1 MDHSALSPAGRERAL
16 AVMAEREL
24 DVLVIGGGVT
34 GAGIAVDAVTR
45 GLTTGIV
52 EAQDWAAGTSS
63 RSSKLAHGGL
73 RYLLMLDFKLVHEAL
88 TERDR
93 LLSTTA
99 PHLVKPVPFLYP
111 LTHRVWE
118 RPYVATGVG
127 LYDLLAHT
135 PGRRRA
141 LPIQRH
147 YFGRELR
154 RVFPDLKP
162 SAAVGAVRYFDSEV
176 DDARLTLTLVRTA
189 ARYGAHAASRA
200 EVTAITRNRLGKVDG
215 AVVKDLLSG
224 RSVRVKAKHVIGA
237 TGVWTEQTEALTG
250 QGGGLKVLAS
260 KGAHI
265 VVPKDRIDGQMGIIS
280 RTEKSVLFIIPWD
293 RYWLIGT
300 TDTPWRQA
308 TLDHPVAT
316 SADVEYLLGQANK
329 LLARP
334 LGKADVIGFYA
345 GLRPLLQPG
354 TKQGTSSAKIS
365 REHTVASPVPGLTMI
380 AGGKLTTYRV
390 MAKDAVD
397 FALGKGAAAAKP
409 SITKH
414 LPLLGAEGYDA
425 VRNNAPKLASRYGWD
440 RTRTLHLLGR
450 YGSRV
455 ADITDLIDSDPSLAE
470 PIPGGEHYLK
480 AEAVYAATHEGVI
493 HLDDVMMSRTRLN
506 HEVPDA
512 GLAASSVIAR
522 LVAPHLG
529 WDQARIEAE
538 VAGYAAR
545 VEAERAAARLATD
558 AEAEAARLQ
567 AQELTPM
574 EDLGPEIAAAKAEEQ
589 ERADLAATGQR
600 EDAPAGPAGL
610 GADVG
615 ANPGDG
621 AGDGGGT
628 ASGAESGDGFGAPV
642 AGGADAGASP
652 GESGRGGGRTASGA
666 GKNAKRGGAG

>member
-1 MDHSALSPAGRERAL
+1 MDHSALSPAARERAL
-16 AVMAEREL
+16 ARLAEQQL

-111 LTHRVWE
+111 LTHRLWE

-141 LPIQRH
+141 LPIQKH
-147 YFGRELR
+147 YFSGDLAK
-154 RVFPDLKP
+154 VFPDLKP

-189 ARYGAHAASRA
+189 AAYGAVAASRA
-200 EVTAITRNRLGKVDG
+200 EVTAITRDPLGNVDG
-215 AVVKDLLSG
+215 AVVTDLLSG
-224 RSVRVKAKHVIGA
+224 LTVKVKAKHVIGA

-265 VVPKDRIDGQMGIIS
+265 VVPRDRINGQMGIIS
-280 RTEKSVLFIIPWD
+280 RTERSVLFIIPWAH
-293 RYWLIGT
+293 YWLIGT
-300 TDTPWRQA
+300 TDTPWREKS
-308 TLDHPVAT
+308 LEHPVAT
-316 SADVEYLLGQANK
+316 SVDVDYLLEQTNK

-334 LGKADVIGFYA
+334 LDKEDVIGFYA

-354 TKQGTSSAKIS
+354 AKLGTSSAKIS

-390 MAKDAVD
+390 MAEDAVD
-397 FALGKGAAAAKP
+397 FALGPGAAAKP
-409 SITKH
+409 SITKD
-414 LPLLGAEGYDA
+414 LPLWGAEGYHA
-425 VRNNAPKLASRYGWD
+425 VRNNAPKLAARHGWD
-440 RTRTLHLLGR
+440 RDRTLHLLGR

-455 ADITDLIDSDPSLAE
+455 SDITDLIEADRSLGD
-470 PIPGGEHYLK
+470 PIPGAEHYLK
-480 AEAVYAATHEGVI
+480 AEVVYAATHEAVI

-512 GLAASSVIAR
+512 GLAASSVIAD

-529 WDQARIEAE
+529 WDRDRVKAE

-545 VEAERAAARLATD
+545 VAAERAAAQLATD
-558 AEAEAARLQ
+558 AEAEAARLR
-567 AQELTPM
+567 AQDLTPM
-574 EDLGPEIAAAKAEEQ
+574 QDLTEDIAAARAEAEE
-589 ERADLAATGQR
+589 
-600 EDAPAGPAGL
+600 
-610 GADVG
+610 
-615 ANPGDG
+615 
-621 AGDGGGT
+621 
-628 ASGAESGDGFGAPV
+628 F
-642 AGGADAGASP
+642 GGADPEG
-652 GESGRGGGRTASGA
+652 GEGEGSNEGGRSASGT
-666 GKNAKRGGAG
+666 AKPSQQSDDDR

>member
-1 MDHSALSPAGRERAL
+1 MDHSALSPAARKSAL
-16 AVMAEREL
+16 AAMAAREL

-111 LTHRVWE
+111 LTHRLWE

-127 LYDLLAHT
+127 MYDLLAHT

-141 LPIQRH
+141 LPIQKH
-147 YFGRELR
+147 YFSKELR

-176 DDARLTLTLVRTA
+176 DDARLVLTLVRTA
-189 ARYGAHAASRA
+189 AAYRAHAASRA
-200 EVTAITRNRLGKVDG
+200 EVVAITRNRSGRVNG
-215 AVVKDLLSG
+215 AQVKDLLTG
-224 RSVRVKAKHVIGA
+224 ETVQVRAKNVVGA

-250 QGGGLKVLAS
+250 QGGGLKVLAA

-265 VVPKDRIDGQMGIIS
+265 VVPKDRINGSMGIIS

-293 RYWLIGT
+293 HYWLIGT

-308 TLDHPVAT
+308 QLEHPVAT
-316 SADVEYLLGQANK
+316 STDVDYLLEHANK
-329 LLARP
+329 LLNRP
-334 LGKADVIGFYA
+334 LSRTDVIGFYA

-365 REHTVASPVPGLTMI
+365 REHTVASPVPGLVMI

-390 MAKDAVD
+390 MARDAVD
-397 FALGKGAAAAKP
+397 FALGASLAAARP
-409 SITKH
+409 SITKD

-425 VRNNAPKLASRYGWD
+425 VRNNAPRLARRYRWSRD
-440 RTRTLHLLGR
+440 RTLHLLGR

-455 ADITDLIDSDPSLAE
+455 SDITDLIDADTSLGAPVE
-470 PIPGGEHYLK
+470 GAEHYLQ
-480 AEAVYAATHEGVI
+480 AEIVYAATHEGVI

-512 GLAASSVIAR
+512 GLAASAVIAK

-529 WDQARIEAE
+529 WNRSRVKTEL
-538 VAGYAAR
+538 AGYAAR
-545 VEAERAAARLATD
+545 VAAERAASELATD
-558 AEAEAARLQ
+558 AKAEAARLK
-567 AQELTPM
+567 AADLTPM
-574 EDLGPEIAAAKAEEQ
+574 EDLG
-589 ERADLAATGQR
+589 
-600 EDAPAGPAGL
+600 
-610 GADVG
+610 
-615 ANPGDG
+615 
-621 AGDGGGT
+621 
-628 ASGAESGDGFGAPV
+628 S
-642 AGGADAGASP
+642 
-652 GESGRGGGRTASGA
+652 
-666 GKNAKRGGAG
+666 

>member
-1 MDHSALSPAGRERAL
+1 L
-16 AVMAEREL
+16 AEQQL

-45 GLTTGIV
+45 GLTTGLV

-99 PHLVKPVPFLYP
+99 PHLVTPVPFLYP
-111 LTHRVWE
+111 LTHRIWE

-127 LYDLLAHT
+127 MYDLLAHT

-141 LPIQRH
+141 LPIQKH
-147 YFGRELR
+147 YFGPELR
-154 RVFPDLKP
+154 RIFPDLKP
-162 SAAVGAVRYFDSEV
+162 QAAVGAVRYFDSQV

-189 ARYGAHAASRA
+189 AAYGALAASRA
-200 EVTAITRNRLGKVDG
+200 EVTALDRDQAGRVVG
-215 AVVKDLLSG
+215 AQVKDLLTG
-224 RSVRVKAKHVIGA
+224 RTVKVKARHVIGA
-237 TGVWTEQTEALTG
+237 TGVWTEQTEAMSG

-265 VVPKDRIDGQMGIIS
+265 VVPRERINGRMGIIS
-280 RTEKSVLFIIPWD
+280 KTDKSVLFIIPWD
-293 RYWLIGT
+293 YYWLIGT
-300 TDTPWRQA
+300 TDTPWREPE
-308 TLDHPVAT
+308 LEHPVAT
-316 SADVEYLLGQANK
+316 STDVDYLLEQANK
-329 LLARP
+329 LLVRP
-334 LGKADVIGFYA
+334 LTRQDVIGFFA

-365 REHTVASPVPGLTMI
+365 REHTVAAPAPGLTMI

-390 MAKDAVD
+390 MAEDAVD
-397 FALGKGAAAAKP
+397 FALGPAAKAKP

-425 VRNNAPKLASRYGWD
+425 VRNNAPKLARRYGWD

-455 ADITDLIDSDPSLAE
+455 SDITDLIDADPSLGE
-470 PIPGGEHYLK
+470 SIEGGEHYLK

-493 HLDDVMMSRTRLN
+493 HLDDIMMSRTRLN

-512 GLAASSVIAR
+512 GLAASAVIAR

-529 WDQARIEAE
+529 WDQAREAAE

-545 VEAERAAARLATD
+545 VAAERAAAEMATD
-558 AEAEAARLQ
+558 AEAEAARLR
-567 AQELTPM
+567 ARDLTPM
-574 EDLGPEIAAAKAEEQ
+574 VE
-589 ERADLAATGQR
+589 T
-600 EDAPAGPAGL
+600 APAVPAGAPGGPA
-610 GADVG
+610 D
-615 ANPGDG
+615 
-621 AGDGGGT
+621 
-628 ASGAESGDGFGAPV
+628 
-642 AGGADAGASP
+642 
-652 GESGRGGGRTASGA
+652 GGGRTASGGGSGA
-666 GKNAKRGGAG
+666 GGPADGGGRAASGRRPGEGAGGRTASGSKRGAGRKEEAK

>member
-1 MDHSALSPAGRERAL
+1 MDHSALSTAARAEAL
-16 AVMAEREL
+16 KAMAEREL

-34 GAGIAVDAVTR
+34 GGGIAVDAVTR
-45 GLTTGIV
+45 GLATAIV

-93 LLSTTA
+93 LLSVTA
-99 PHLVKPVPFLYP
+99 PHLVRPVPFLYP
-111 LTHRVWE
+111 LTHRLWE

-141 LPIQRH
+141 LPIQKH
-147 YFGRELR
+147 YFAAELR

-176 DDARLTLTLVRTA
+176 DDARLTLTLIRTA
-189 ARYGAHAASRA
+189 AAYGALAASRA
-200 EVTAITRNRLGKVDG
+200 EVVAITRDRADRANG
-215 AVVKDLLSG
+215 AEVKDLLTG
-224 RSVRVKAKHVIGA
+224 QTVTVKAKHVIGA
-237 TGVWTEQTEALTG
+237 TGVWTEQTEALAG
-250 QGGGLKVLAS
+250 RGGTLRVLAS

-265 VVPKDRIDGQMGIIS
+265 VVPKDRVNGQMGIIA

-293 RYWLIGT
+293 HYWLIGT
-300 TDTPWRQA
+300 TDTPWRQPA
-308 TLDHPVAT
+308 LEHPVAT
-316 SADVEYLLGQANK
+316 RVDVDYLLEHANK
-329 LLARP
+329 LLTRP
-334 LGKADVIGFYA
+334 LTRQDVTGFYA

-390 MAKDAVD
+390 MAQDAVD
-397 FALGKGAAAAKP
+397 FALGQAAAKAKP
-409 SITKH
+409 SITEH

-425 VRNNAPKLASRYGWD
+425 VRNNAPRLARRYGWD
-440 RTRTLHLLGR
+440 RDRTLHLLGR

-455 ADITDLIDSDPSLAE
+455 SDITDLIDADPALGE
-470 PIPGGEHYLK
+470 PITDAQHYLK
-480 AEAVYAATHEGVI
+480 AEVVYAATHEGVI

-512 GLAASSVIAR
+512 GLAASQQIAQ

-529 WDQARIEAE
+529 WSSTRVKAE
-538 VAGYAAR
+538 VAAYAAR
-545 VEAERAAARLATD
+545 VEAERAAAEAATD
-558 AEAEAARLQ
+558 ADAEAVRLR
-567 AQELTPM
+567 AKDLTPM
-574 EDLGPEIAAAKAEEQ
+574 DDLTSAQPDDGLSTDSGGAS
-589 ERADLAATGQR
+589 T
-600 EDAPAGPAGL
+600 AG
-610 GADVG
+610 
-615 ANPGDG
+615 GDG
-621 AGDGGGT
+621 LHGDAAT
-628 ASGAESGDGFGAPV
+628 ASGNRKWAERKGGSV
-642 AGGADAGASP
+642 A
-652 GESGRGGGRTASGA
+652 
-666 GKNAKRGGAG
+666 

>member
-1 MDHSALSPAGRERAL
+1 MDHSALSPAARASAL
-16 AVMAEREL
+16 AELAEREF
-24 DVLVIGGGVT
+24 DILVIGGGVT

-45 GLTTGIV
+45 GLTTAIV

-111 LTHRVWE
+111 LTHRLWE

-141 LPIQRH
+141 LPIQKH
-147 YFGRELR
+147 YFGPELR

-162 SAAVGAVRYFDSEV
+162 SAAVGAVRYFDAEV

-189 ARYGAHAASRA
+189 AAYGAAAASRA
-200 EVTAITRNRLGKVDG
+200 EVAAITRDQSGRVDG
-215 AVVKDLLSG
+215 AVVKDLLTG
-224 RSVRVKAKHVIGA
+224 QTLKVRARQVIGA
-237 TGVWTEQTEALTG
+237 TGVWTEQTEALAG
-250 QGGGLKVLAS
+250 GEGGLKVLAS

-265 VVPKDRIDGQMGIIS
+265 VVPKDRINGQMGIIS
-280 RTEKSVLFIIPWD
+280 RTEKSVLFIIPWE

-300 TDTPWRQA
+300 TDTPWREPR
-308 TLDHPVAT
+308 LEHPVAT
-316 SADVEYLLGQANK
+316 STDVDYLLEQANY

-334 LGKADVIGFYA
+334 LSRADVIGFYA

-354 TKQGTSSAKIS
+354 AKEGTSSAKIS
-365 REHTVASPVPGLTMI
+365 REHTVAAAAPGLTMI

-390 MAKDAVD
+390 MAEDAVD
-397 FALGKGAAAAKP
+397 FALGRRAAAAKP

-414 LPLLGAEGYDA
+414 LPLLGAEGFDA
-425 VRNNAPKLASRYGWD
+425 VRNNAPRLARHYHWD
-440 RTRTLHLLGR
+440 RDRTLHLLGR

-455 ADITDLIDSDPSLAE
+455 SDITDLIDADPALGQ
-470 PIPGGEHYLK
+470 PIAGAEHYLA
-480 AEAVYAATHEGVI
+480 AEVVYAATHEGVI

-512 GLAASSVIAR
+512 GLAASAVIAR

-529 WDQARIEAE
+529 WDERRVQAE
-538 VAGYAAR
+538 VAGYASR
-545 VEAERAAARLATD
+545 VEAERAAAELASD
-558 AEAEAARLQ
+558 GEAEAARL
-567 AQELTPM
+567 AAADLTPM
-574 EDLGPEIAAAKAEEQ
+574 AA
-589 ERADLAATGQR
+589 
-600 EDAPAGPAGL
+600 
-610 GADVG
+610 
-615 ANPGDG
+615 PGDQ
-621 AGDGGGT
+621 T
-628 ASGAESGDGFGAPV
+628 ASGGAEV
-642 AGGADAGASP
+642 AAVAEVA
-652 GESGRGGGRTASGA
+652 A
-666 GKNAKRGGAG
+666 